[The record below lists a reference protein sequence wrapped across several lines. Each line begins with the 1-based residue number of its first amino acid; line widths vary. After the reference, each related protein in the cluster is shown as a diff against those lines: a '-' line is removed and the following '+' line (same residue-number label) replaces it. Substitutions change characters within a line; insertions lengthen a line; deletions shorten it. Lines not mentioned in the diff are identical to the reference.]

1 MTLAMQ
7 VLHEP
12 YAHLYVGDYFADTL
26 DLSAHE
32 HCALRLLLLDM
43 GARSGWKCASGKRR
57 RTDKRGM
64 AGYQTGAPAFTAW
77 RAAENCRES
86 QLHTEFRRATASVS
100 RLAHRP
106 QHRHGAG

>member
-32 HCALRLLLLDM
+32 HCALRLLLLENRY
-43 GARSGWKCASGKRR
+43 GAR
-57 RTDKRGM
+57 
-64 AGYQTGAPAFTAW
+64 
-77 RAAENCRES
+77 
-86 QLHTEFRRATASVS
+86 
-100 RLAHRP
+100 
-106 QHRHGAG
+106 

>member
-1 MTLAMQ
+1 MCGRVVQ
-7 VLHEP
+7 SSGP
-12 YAHLYVGDYFADTL
+12 
-26 DLSAHE
+26 
-32 HCALRLLLLDM
+32 LRL
-43 GARSGWKCASGKRR
+43 AIA
-57 RTDKRGM
+57 
-64 AGYQTGAPAFTAW
+64 AW

>member
-1 MTLAMQ
+1 MTLAIQ
-7 VLHEP
+7 ALHEP

-32 HCALRLLLLDM
+32 HCALRLLLLETWVR
-43 GARSGWKCASGKRR
+43 GPVGHVRLAKRR

-64 AGYQTGAPAFTAW
+64 AGYQTGSPAFTAW
-77 RAAENCRES
+77 RAAENEPR
-86 QLHTEFRRATASVS
+86 LHTDLRRATASVS

-106 QHRHGAG
+106 QHRHGAR